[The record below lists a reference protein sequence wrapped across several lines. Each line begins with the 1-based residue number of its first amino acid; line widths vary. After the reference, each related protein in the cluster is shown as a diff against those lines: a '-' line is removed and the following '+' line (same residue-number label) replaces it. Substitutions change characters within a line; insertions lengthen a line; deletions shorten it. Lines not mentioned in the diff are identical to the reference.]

1 MKHRNHIRNGI
12 LLALFL
18 SGAATSAL
26 AQTSDAS
33 SAPRPDETEVI
44 TKPFSYESKT
54 NSWGFTFDNDVLVP
68 GSRDQDY
75 TYGINFSISGNN
87 ARSHWLSAHTPLA
100 HINQWIGAGKSTI
113 IQNET
118 KIEYGLL
125 GFTPENIQN
134 AYADHNDRPY
144 ASLLYV
150 SSSVETYDFARD
162 ISWNSSLT
170 IGLLGLGLVGELQ
183 KTVHE
188 ATDGEQPRGWSNQ
201 ISEGGE
207 LTAKLNIARQSL
219 IFQNNHGTEIKSTYQ
234 AAIGYVTEASWS
246 ISGRI
251 GKIHSPWARFNPELV
266 SYGEQSAQTK
276 QTRLT
281 ERYLWAGLAL
291 KGRAYNAFLQGQ
303 FKQSNVEYDSNALRH
318 GIIEAWLG
326 YTVAH
331 ANGYRFTY
339 ALRGHSSEIK
349 SGTGDRNVVWGG
361 LSVSKRFSS

>member
-12 LLALFL
+12 LLVLII
-18 SGAATSAL
+18 SGATSSAL
-26 AQTSDAS
+26 AQTTHTS
-33 SAPRPDETEVI
+33 SKQKHAEKGVI
-44 TKPFSYESKT
+44 TKPFSYESKI
-54 NSWGFTFDNDVLVP
+54 NSWRFTFDNDVLVP

-75 TYGINFSISGNN
+75 TYGINISISGNN
-87 ARSHWLSAHTPLA
+87 ARSHWLSAHAPLA
-100 HINQWIGAGKSTI
+100 QINQRLGAEKSTV

-125 GFTPENIQN
+125 GFTPENIQHT
-134 AYADHNDRPY
+134 YADYSDRPY

-150 SSSVETYDFARD
+150 SSSTETYDFSRD

-188 ATDGEQPRGWSNQ
+188 ATDGKQPQGWDNQ

-219 IFQNNHGTEIKSTYQ
+219 IFQNDHGAEIKSTYQ
-234 AAIGYVTEASWS
+234 ASIGYVTEASWS

-251 GKIHSPWARFNPELV
+251 GKVHSPWVSFNPELV
-266 SYGEQSAQTK
+266 NYGEQSAQTK
-276 QTRLT
+276 KTRLT

-303 FKQSNVEYDSNALRH
+303 FKHSNVEYDSNELRH

-326 YTVAH
+326 YTVALT
-331 ANGYRFTY
+331 NGYRFTY

-349 SGTGDRNVVWGG
+349 AGAGDRNVVWGG
-361 LSVSKRFSS
+361 INVSKSFRS

>member
-1 MKHRNHIRNGI
+1 MKHRNRIRNGI
-12 LLALFL
+12 LLALII
-18 SGAATSAL
+18 SGVATSAL
-26 AQTSDAS
+26 AQS
-33 SAPRPDETEVI
+33 SNALHRSQSNEIEEK
-44 TKPFSYESKT
+44 TKPFSYESKS

-68 GSRDQDY
+68 GNRDQDY
-75 TYGINFSISGNN
+75 TYGINLSISGNK
-87 ARSHWLSAHTPLA
+87 AKSHWFSMHYPLTQ
-100 HINQWIGAGKSTI
+100 INQSIGAGKSVVT
-113 IQNET
+113 QHES

-134 AYADHNDRPY
+134 PYADYNDRPY

-150 SSSVETYDFARD
+150 SSSTETYDFARN

-170 IGLLGLGLVGELQ
+170 IGLLGLGFVGELQ
-183 KTVHE
+183 KQVHE
-188 ATDGEQPRGWSNQ
+188 ATDGEQPRGWDNQ

-219 IFQNNHGTEIKSTYQ
+219 LFQNDHGAEIKSTYQ
-234 AAIGYVTEASWS
+234 ASIGYLTEVSWS

-251 GKIHSPWARFNPELV
+251 GKIHTPWASFTPERV
-266 SYGEQSAQTK
+266 NYGEQSAKTK
-276 QTRLT
+276 QTRIT

-303 FKQSNVEYDSNALRH
+303 FKHSEVEYDSNDLNH
-318 GIIEAWLG
+318 GIIEGWLG
-326 YTVAH
+326 YTVALT
-331 ANGYRFTY
+331 NGYRFTY

-361 LSVSKRFSS
+361 INVSKAFSS